1 MIIISMCLLYSIT
14 MSSGSIGKHAD
25 YSSYLK
31 HLTINKTLGRYLST
45 ENYNSIAVRLNSV
58 ENISQNEYHKKTEN
72 LYISKTPLFKEIGV
86 DSIVTIIT
94 KPIDLTT
101 DYFTIFKL
109 PANNLI
115 PNGLF
120 KHIINTC
127 EISKNKLVYIYS
139 IDADNNNAGG
149 FSELGNVFNCYVFP
163 SIGDSLELF
172 WNMDKRHW
180 CVKKYGGYFINYTI
194 NN

>member
-1 MIIISMCLLYSIT
+1 M
-14 MSSGSIGKHAD
+14 SGSSNSSSSIAKHAD
-25 YSSYLK
+25 YSSYLR
-31 HLTINKTLGRYLST
+31 HLSINKTLGKHLST
-45 ENYNSIAVRLNSV
+45 ENYNSIAARLDSV

-72 LYISKTPLFKEIGV
+72 LYISKTPVFKEIGV
-86 DSIVTIIT
+86 DSIVTILT
-94 KPIDLTT
+94 KPVDLTT
-101 DYFTIFKL
+101 EYFSIFKL
-109 PANNLI
+109 SANNLV
-115 PNGLF
+115 PNGRF

-127 EISKNKLVYIYS
+127 EISQNKLVYIYS

-180 CVKKYGGYFINYTI
+180 CVKKYGGYFTNI